1 MPNERY
7 HLVLNPFLRLLLVMA
22 IIFLIKFELL
32 NSLISH
38 YLLILQTFDHLK
50 IHPFVFKELLV
61 CRIYQNS
68 KRFRLL
74 DFQIFLNLFYH
85 KSLKLFQAHDLSSHI
100 ESSLFTMDYL
110 NQLIQFVSQFEPSCS
125 YPYRNSVIHV
135 LIIMPNKQYL
145 NLDYLYLNQGFNI
158 QLFKISLM
166 NVFVLE
172 QNSLENP
179 HFYFEIYF
187 HLFLLFEYLRIIYL
201 LIYLLSQS
209 LRYYLCELDYHLIQN
224 FLLILKIK
232 EKLKQVIINLF
243 INVVYYQYQKF
254 SSF

>member
-1 MPNERY
+1 
-7 HLVLNPFLRLLLVMA
+7 
-22 IIFLIKFELL
+22 
-32 NSLISH
+32 
-38 YLLILQTFDHLK
+38 
-50 IHPFVFKELLV
+50 
-61 CRIYQNS
+61 
-68 KRFRLL
+68 
-74 DFQIFLNLFYH
+74 
-85 KSLKLFQAHDLSSHI
+85 
-100 ESSLFTMDYL
+100 MDYL